1 MRSMSLPAE
10 ARTAAPPQFLN
21 GAPNGVLH
29 GALGGVEKVA
39 VLLLALGKGRAAKI
53 LKHFDPG
60 ELRLLTRSA
69 ADLRTISVGDLET
82 LVEEF
87 AQRFS
92 SGVNFVGTA
101 AEIRSLLADVMTEE
115 EIASAGGDGAPTSEQ
130 QPDADGPV
138 WERLSKLKVDVLRAY
153 LIKEHPQ
160 TVALILSKIGSDTAA
175 KALSSFPAD
184 YRSSLLC
191 RMLDIRKVA
200 PDALRVVEL
209 TLKDDLLATAASAS
223 HTGIADILN
232 RLDKTQTD
240 AVLKSLGEM
249 RPDDA
254 KALKRMLFTF
264 EELATLPASARTTL
278 FDQVPIERL
287 VLALKGTEP
296 AFQATV
302 LSSLGARSRRMVE
315 AELQGGSTASVRDV
329 AEARRVIVDAV
340 LKMVAK
346 GEIELKPAE
355 DLGDITQ

>member
-1 MRSMSLPAE
+1 MSLMSLPAE
-10 ARTAAPPQFLN
+10 ARMPAPPQPLN
-21 GAPNGVLH
+21 GASND
-29 GALGGVEKVA
+29 ALGGVEKVA

-53 LKHFDPG
+53 LKHFDPQ

-101 AEIRSLLADVMTEE
+101 AEIRSLLAGVMTEE
-115 EIASAGGDGAPTSEQ
+115 EIASAGGEAGEAPGPQAE
-130 QPDADGPV
+130 ADGPV
-138 WERLSKLKVDVLRAY
+138 WQQISKLKVDVLRAY

-160 TVALILSKIGSDTAA
+160 TVAFILSKIGSETAA

-191 RMLDIRKVA
+191 RMLDIKKVA
-200 PDALRVVEL
+200 SDTLRVVEV
-209 TLKDDLLATAASAS
+209 TLKEELLATTTSAS

-232 RLDKTQTD
+232 RLDRTQID

-264 EELATLPASARTTL
+264 DELATLSASARTTV

-287 VLALKGTEP
+287 VLALKGTDP
-296 AFQATV
+296 AFQSTV

-315 AELQGGSTASVRDV
+315 AELQGGSTATPRDV
-329 AEARRVIVDAV
+329 AEARRIIVDTV
-340 LKMVAK
+340 LKMIAK
-346 GEIELKPAE
+346 GEIELKPAD
-355 DLGDITQ
+355 DLSDITQ